1 MDARMSVLTLGAQD
15 VLAMKQ
21 FYTQVL
27 GWPVLAENNDIV
39 FFKLNWFLLSICN
52 KKSFSEFIGVD
63 FNAAVFH
70 PLTIGYNVASK
81 EAVQSLYDSLKE
93 KVNILKEPTEPPF
106 GGAFFY
112 FTDIEGNIIEVAY
125 NPYVILDDDMNAIA
139 HKPIDG
145 LY

>member
-39 FFKLNWFLLSICN
+39 FFKLNGFLLSICN
-52 KKSFSEFIGVD
+52 KKSLSEFIGFD

-81 EAVQSLYDSLKE
+81 EAVQSLYDSLK
-93 KVNILKEPTEPPF
+93 KK
-106 GGAFFY
+106 
-112 FTDIEGNIIEVAY
+112 
-125 NPYVILDDDMNAIA
+125 
-139 HKPIDG
+139 
-145 LY
+145 